1 MKKIFIF
8 YFFFLSVFFTNK
20 GFYVISRIYEG
31 LYQFV
36 FYEYEKWDDPE
47 IEKICEFSEKL
58 FFRRDLYDKAFVQA
72 FVQASFEDSYTLTEK
87 KNITTKIVRFDQNP
101 YVLKKHIQKGF
112 WKNLFK
118 MGKCVLIWNHF
129 SLLEKENAGR
139 IQLVGLH
146 ERRGINFV
154 ETLLLYKWE
163 GEVLDSFEDELISQ
177 KVKKLIAHMKK
188 KNLVHADLRKRN
200 IIYNSLENEIKLID
214 VELLHRYPKGSM
226 VCKKRMEREERWL
239 FED

>member
-1 MKKIFIF
+1 MKKFFFF
-8 YFFFLSVFFTNK
+8 YFFLFFLFCSDR

-31 LYQFV
+31 FYQFV

-47 IEKICEFSEKL
+47 IEKICKYSEKL
-58 FFRRDLYDKAFVQA
+58 FFRKDHYNKTLVNAFEKAL
-72 FVQASFEDSYTLTEK
+72 FEDSHILTEK
-87 KNITTKIVRFDQNP
+87 KNIITKIVRFDQNP

-139 IQLVGLH
+139 IKLVGLY
-146 ERRGINFV
+146 EKRRINSV
-154 ETLLLYKWE
+154 ETILLYKWE
-163 GEVLDSFEDELISQ
+163 GEILDSFKDELISQ
-177 KVKKLIAHMKK
+177 KVKKLIRDLKK

-200 IIYNSLENEIKLID
+200 IIYN
-214 VELLHRYPKGSM
+214 
-226 VCKKRMEREERWL
+226 
-239 FED
+239 